1 MATHPAQVLSCG
13 RSRGAPRGLTPLHR
27 HPGVE
32 LLWVER
38 GEAAVAAAGRDFH
51 LRPGSILRLPVG
63 CAHDQRDLRPLRMCY
78 VVIDPGGA
86 EQPTEPELF
95 TPSREEPVGRWI
107 ADLVTMHLAPGGAHD
122 AEAGLIAAILARLDH
137 LAGRDAQQRRL
148 PPPLATLVRH
158 CEADPLDDRDEDGL
172 ARLAGVS
179 ASHLRNL
186 SREHLGMP
194 PGEFRRN
201 LRLQLAQ
208 KLLRSS
214 YLGIA
219 AVAQA
224 CGWADANYF
233 ARLFRNRT
241 GLSPRAFRRR
251 YRA

>member
-1 MATHPAQVLSCG
+1 MPGHRPQVLSCG
-13 RSRGAPRGLTPLHR
+13 RSRGAPRGLTPPHR

-32 LLWVER
+32 LLWLER
-38 GEAAVAAAGRDFH
+38 GKAAVTAGGRSFQ
-51 LRPGSILRLPVG
+51 LTSGSILRLPAG
-63 CAHDQRDLRPLRMCY
+63 CAHDQRDLRALRMCY
-78 VVIDPGGA
+78 VVIDPGGSD
-86 EQPTEPELF
+86 QPAEPESYQLA
-95 TPSREEPVGRWI
+95 EDEPVGRWI
-107 ADLVTMHLAPGGAHD
+107 ADLVAMHLAPGGAVE

-148 PPPLATLVRH
+148 PPALAALMRH
-158 CEADPLDDRDEDGL
+158 CEADPLDDRDEAAL

-179 ASHLRNL
+179 ASHLRTL
-186 SREHLGMP
+186 CREHLGVP

-219 AVAQA
+219 AVAGA
-224 CGWADANYF
+224 CGWEDANYF
-233 ARLFRNRT
+233 ARLFRSRT
-241 GLSPRAFRRR
+241 GMSPRAFRRR